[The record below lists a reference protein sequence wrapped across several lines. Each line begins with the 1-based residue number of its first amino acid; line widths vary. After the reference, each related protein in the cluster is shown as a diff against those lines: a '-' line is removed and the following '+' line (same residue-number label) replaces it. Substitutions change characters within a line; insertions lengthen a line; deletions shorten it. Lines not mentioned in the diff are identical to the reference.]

1 MSLFHKANYDLC
13 VVALGN
19 PGEKYKNT
27 RHNTGFM
34 MLDKMAE
41 KCGVSIDRL
50 KHKALCGEWRNGD
63 KRILLVKPQTFM
75 NLSGESVG
83 EIARY
88 YKIPPER
95 ILIVC
100 DDISRPFGKVRIRL
114 KGSAG
119 GHNGLKSIEQ
129 HLGTQEYPRL
139 KFGIGDR
146 PDPRMDLA
154 DWVLGKWDDKQ
165 TKAIEDSEDILQQ
178 VVLLM
183 AEGKAVEAVSRYSH

>member
-1 MSLFHKANYDLC
+1 MSLFHRANYDLC
-13 VVALGN
+13 IVALGN
-19 PGEKYKNT
+19 PGQEYQKT
-27 RHNTGFM
+27 RHNTGFI
-34 MLDKMAE
+34 MLDALAR
-41 KCGVSIDRL
+41 KCGVAIDRL
-50 KHKALCGEWRNGD
+50 KHKALCGVWQMQGM
-63 KRILLVKPQTFM
+63 RILLAKPQTYM

-100 DDISRPFGKVRIRL
+100 DDISRPFGKIRIRL

-146 PDPRMDLA
+146 PDHRMDLA
-154 DWVLGKWDDKQ
+154 DWVLGKWSDEQVK
-165 TKAIEDSEDILQQ
+165 TIEESADTLQQ
-178 VVLLM
+178 VALLM
-183 AEGKAVEAVSRYSH
+183 AQGKATEAVSRYSH